1 MLLSSEGH
9 FCGIKFVKM
18 KNLTSF
24 VFLLST
30 SIFFAQQKMSITECE
45 EAFQKNNLQ
54 LLAEQ
59 YNINISDA
67 DVMQAKIWDRPQFSG
82 SVNAYNPEDKK
93 PFDVGK
99 SKSAEIT
106 QLIYTG
112 GKKKNEIAFAK
123 SNKELSMLQFN
134 QLLVDLK
141 AQLRVAFFSLYFE
154 NKKLENVQ
162 HQLGY
167 MEELLAAYNVQVKK
181 GNISLKDKVRLQSF
195 VIQLNNDKI
204 ASNNEILSLQKNL
217 KVLTGVLEDI
227 NPDVESVDA
236 AQLLD
241 LSLSDDLDQI
251 KSKAITNNADYQ
263 YAQHLID
270 NSKLFAQWQKSLNVP
285 DLNLGASWDQN
296 GGTFRNEV
304 NLNLG
309 IPIPLWKS
317 NKGNV
322 EKANFA
328 IQQNQKNAD
337 FQKLDLE
344 TQVSAS
350 YQTWKNHYDQ
360 LKSITEE
367 DIKDLDLVY
376 KGMLKNFRNSNI
388 SLIEF
393 TDFMDSYRETM
404 LQLYDMRRQV
414 ILSAEQLNQLVQT
427 KIFY

>member
-1 MLLSSEGH
+1 MRY
-9 FCGIKFVKM
+9 VKS
-18 KNLTSF
+18 LIF
-24 VFLLST
+24 VFSGL
-30 SIFFAQQKMSITECE
+30 FGAQQKMTLADCE
-45 EAFQKNNLQ
+45 VAFQKNNLQ

-59 YNINISDA
+59 YNLSMADA
-67 DVMQAKIWDRPQFSG
+67 DIVQSKIWPLPELSLQ
-82 SVNAYNPEDKK
+82 VNVYNPEDKK
-93 PFDVGK
+93 VFDAAH
-99 SKSAEIT
+99 SKSVSVS
-106 QLIYTG
+106 QLIFLG

-204 ASNNEILSLQKNL
+204 ASNNEILALQKTL
-217 KVLTGVLEDI
+217 KVLTGIFEDI
-227 NPDVESVDA
+227 TPDVESLDA
-236 AQLLD
+236 SQLLD
-241 LSLSDDLDQI
+241 LSTADDLEQI
-251 KSKAITNNADYQ
+251 KSKAVTHNADYQ
-263 YAQHLID
+263 YALRLID
-270 NSKLFAQWQKSLNVP
+270 NAKLYAQWQKSLNVP
-285 DLNLGASWDQN
+285 DLNLGAAWDQN

-304 NLNLG
+304 NLNVG

-322 EKANFA
+322 DKANFA
-328 IQQNQKNAD
+328 IQQNQKNAE

-344 TQVSAS
+344 TQVAS
-350 YQTWKNHYDQ
+350 SYNTWKNNYDQ

-367 DIKDLDLVY
+367 DIKDLHAVY
-376 KGMLKNFRNSNI
+376 NGMLKNFRNSNI